1 MGKIN
6 HEDTK
11 TLRFSQEFN
20 DGTFTGIFT
29 LTEASCSI
37 SKQLSG
43 SMPCIISGFLNVV
56 EPKGQN
62 SR

>member
-20 DGTFTGIFT
+20 DGIAEKELIRT
-29 LTEASCSI
+29 LFFCQI
-37 SKQLSG
+37 L
-43 SMPCIISGFLNVV
+43 L
-56 EPKGQN
+56 
-62 SR
+62 